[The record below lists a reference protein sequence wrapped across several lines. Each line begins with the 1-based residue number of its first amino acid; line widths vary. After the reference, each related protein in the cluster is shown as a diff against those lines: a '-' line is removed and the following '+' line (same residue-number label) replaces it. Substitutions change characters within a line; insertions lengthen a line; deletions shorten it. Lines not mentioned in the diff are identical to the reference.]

1 MNLHCRQRTI
11 SFPRR
16 PLVMGI
22 VNVND
27 DSFCGDGSLDLQ
39 TALQQ
44 ACDMVAA
51 GADIIDVGAESA
63 RTNRGVISVP
73 MEIERLKGFV
83 TAFQTMNWPDP
94 VDAEQVHPPL
104 LSINT
109 WRPEVV
115 AAILPLG
122 GDLLNDI
129 GGLPDAANALA
140 CARYGAALLIM
151 HSVGEPKI
159 PHTNVFY
166 DDIMG
171 ALDAFFREKIA
182 LAQSAGLTPSQL
194 VIDPGI
200 DFAKQRE
207 DNLKIFAAAGRL
219 QIHGVPV
226 LLPVSRKSVIGQVL
240 ELPNP
245 LDRDAGTVAC
255 VVAGMNAGV
264 QIFRVHN
271 VSATLQAI
279 QTMMWLS

>member
-1 MNLHCRQRTI
+1 MNLHCRQRTV

-27 DSFCGDGSLDLQ
+27 DSFCGDGSLDIQ

-51 GADIIDVGAESA
+51 GADFIDVGAESA

-83 TAFQTMNWPDP
+83 TAFQSVNWPAP
-94 VDAEQVHPPL
+94 VDAQQVHPPL

-115 AAILPLG
+115 DAILPLG

-129 GGLPDAANALA
+129 GGLPDAANAQT
-140 CARYGAALLIM
+140 CARHGAALLIM

-159 PHTNVFY
+159 PHTDVFY
-166 DDIMG
+166 EDIMG
-171 ALDAFFREKIA
+171 TLDAFFREKIA
-182 LAQSAGLTPSQL
+182 LAQSAGLSLSQL

-200 DFAKQRE
+200 DFAKQRD
-207 DNLKIFAAAGRL
+207 DNLKIFAAADRV

-226 LLPVSRKSVIGQVL
+226 LFPVSRKSVIGQVL

-245 LDRDAGTVAC
+245 LDREAGTVAC
-255 VVAGMNAGV
+255 VVAGMNTGV

-271 VSATLQAI
+271 VSATLQTI
-279 QTMMWLS
+279 QTIVWLS